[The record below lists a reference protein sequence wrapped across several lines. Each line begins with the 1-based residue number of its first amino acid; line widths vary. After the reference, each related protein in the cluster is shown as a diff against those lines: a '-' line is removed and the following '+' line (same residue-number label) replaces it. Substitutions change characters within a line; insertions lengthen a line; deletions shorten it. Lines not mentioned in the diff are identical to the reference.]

1 MTNAMLNDPRI
12 AAPNV
17 AIETQEVQ
25 ALGVVDPRLAALTQR
40 VNQSSQSRLIW
51 LKFRRHRLAVVGGA
65 VLLFLYLIALGA
77 EFVSPQNPDTVNP
90 RFAFA
95 PPQAVHLFLDGPN
108 GREFNPHVL
117 GLASERDPRT
127 FKRSFVS
134 NPKDVIP
141 IRLFVT
147 GEPYLLW
154 GVIPASVKLIGPVD
168 PSKKVFFWGA
178 DRMGRDMF
186 SRVVTGTR
194 LSMSVGLVGVF
205 VSLALGLLLGGIS
218 GYFGGAVDT
227 VIQRVIEVILSIPT
241 IPLWMGMAAAVPATW
256 SPLQVYFAV
265 TIIISLISWAALGRE
280 VRGRLLAMRH
290 EEFVTAAWIDG
301 CSEMRIIRRHMLPLL
316 FSHVI
321 ASATLAVPA
330 MIIAETA
337 LSFLGIGLRPP
348 IISWGVL
355 LQEAQNIQSVAAAP
369 WLLIAP
375 TVGVVSA
382 ILAFNFFGDGLR
394 DAADPYS

>member
-1 MTNAMLNDPRI
+1 M
-12 AAPNV
+12 
-17 AIETQEVQ
+17 
-25 ALGVVDPRLAALTQR
+25 
-40 VNQSSQSRLIW
+40 
-51 LKFRRHRLAVVGGA
+51 KF
-65 VLLFLYLIALGA
+65 
-77 EFVSPQNPDTVNP
+77 
-90 RFAFA
+90 
-95 PPQAVHLFLDGPN
+95 
-108 GREFNPHVL
+108 
-117 GLASERDPRT
+117 
-127 FKRSFVS
+127 
-134 NPKDVIP
+134 
-141 IRLFVT
+141 
-147 GEPYLLW
+147 
-154 GVIPASVKLIGPVD
+154 IGPVD

-186 SRVVTGTR
+186 SRVITGTR

-227 VIQRVIEVILSIPT
+227 VIQRVIEVILSVPT
-241 IPLWMGMAAAVPATW
+241 IPLWMGMAAAVPASW